1 MKARLILLGTMSIAT
16 LAAVAGCGS
25 AAAHS
30 AAAVQG
36 GAAFSGEMSVPAAVP
51 AGSNAESSSSG
62 SSSAGAPT
70 TGSSSAASGSST
82 SLSAD
87 SSSGDIVVGS
97 PGADVARSVTAAYTV
112 PTGSFL
118 ASFDTVIADGA
129 ALNGYVISSETS
141 PNAKGRIVSGEV
153 TLAIPTASMASL
165 LNSLPSDFTAS
176 SINFSSVDDTNSI
189 VDLNAR
195 LTSAQA
201 HLTALQALLAKATS
215 LDDITALEQQIE
227 DVETSIDTD
236 QGQLSTLTQTVTYA
250 TVTVQLTERGAI
262 TVAVKVNTGPSPS
275 SGVSKG
281 WNNAL
286 LIVTAALE
294 VLVTAIPALVLL
306 VIGWFVWR
314 LRWRRT
320 PAPRVEASAEVT
332 A

>member
-1 MKARLILLGTMSIAT
+1 MKARLILLSTMSVVT
-16 LAAVAGCGS
+16 LAAAAACGS
-25 AAAHS
+25 AAVRS
-30 AAAVQG
+30 ASG
-36 GAAFSGEMSVPAAVP
+36 PSGAEAVPAAIAP
-51 AGSNAESSSSG
+51 AGSHAGSSGAGSLSAGVPSSSSSG
-62 SSSAGAPT
+62 T
-70 TGSSSAASGSST
+70 SGSSA

-87 SSSGDIVVGS
+87 TSSGDIVLGS

-112 PTGSFL
+112 PAGTFL
-118 ASFDTVIADGA
+118 QSFDTVIATGV
-129 ALNGYVISSETS
+129 ALDGYVISSETS
-141 PNAKGRIVSGEV
+141 PNAKGRIVSGQV

-215 LDDITALEQQIE
+215 LADITTLEQQIE

-236 QGQLSTLTQTVTYA
+236 QGQLNSLTQAVTYA
-250 TVTVQLTERGAI
+250 TVTVQLRERGAV
-262 TVAVKVNTGPSPS
+262 TVAVKVPTGPSIS
-275 SGVSKG
+275 GGVSKG

-286 LIVTAALE
+286 VLVTAALE

-306 VIGWFVWR
+306 GIAWFVWR
-314 LRWRRT
+314 FRRRRVAPT
-320 PAPRVEASAEVT
+320 PRAEVT

>member
-1 MKARLILLGTMSIAT
+1 MKARLILLSTMSIVT
-16 LAAVAGCGS
+16 LAAAAACGS
-25 AAAHS
+25 AAVRS
-30 AAAVQG
+30 ASG
-36 GAAFSGEMSVPAAVP
+36 LSGAEAVPAAIAPVGSH
-51 AGSNAESSSSG
+51 AGSSSAGSLSAGVPSSG
-62 SSSAGAPT
+62 SSSGT
-70 TGSSSAASGSST
+70 SGSSA

-87 SSSGDIVVGS
+87 ISSGDIVLGS

-112 PTGSFL
+112 PAGTFL
-118 ASFDTVIADGA
+118 QSFDTVIATGV
-129 ALNGYVISSETS
+129 ALDGYVISSETS
-141 PNAKGRIVSGEV
+141 PNAKGRIVSGQV

-215 LDDITALEQQIE
+215 LADITTLEQQIE

-236 QGQLSTLTQTVTYA
+236 QGQLNSLTQAVTDA
-250 TVTVQLTERGAI
+250 TVTVQLKERGAV
-262 TVAVKVNTGPSPS
+262 TVAVKVSTGPSVS

-281 WNNAL
+281 WNNVL
-286 LIVTAALE
+286 LIVTVALE
-294 VLVTAIPALVLL
+294 VLVTAVPALVLL
-306 VIGWFVWR
+306 AIGWFVWR
-314 LRWRRT
+314 LRRRRVA
-320 PAPRVEASAEVT
+320 PAAPAEVT

>member
-1 MKARLILLGTMSIAT
+1 MKARLILLSTMSVVT
-16 LAAVAGCGS
+16 LAAAAACGS
-25 AAAHS
+25 AAVRS
-30 AAAVQG
+30 ASG
-36 GAAFSGEMSVPAAVP
+36 PSGAEAVPAAIAP
-51 AGSNAESSSSG
+51 AGSHAGSSGAGSLSAGVPSSSSSG
-62 SSSAGAPT
+62 T
-70 TGSSSAASGSST
+70 SGSSA

-87 SSSGDIVVGS
+87 TSSGDIVLGS

-112 PTGSFL
+112 PAGTFL
-118 ASFDTVIADGA
+118 QSFDTVIATGV
-129 ALNGYVISSETS
+129 ALDGYVISSETS
-141 PNAKGRIVSGEV
+141 PNAKGRIVSGQV

-215 LDDITALEQQIE
+215 LADITTLEQQIE

-236 QGQLSTLTQTVTYA
+236 QGQLNSLTQAVTDA
-250 TVTVQLTERGAI
+250 TVTVQLKERGAV
-262 TVAVKVNTGPSPS
+262 TVAVKVSTGPSVS

-281 WNNAL
+281 WNNVL
-286 LIVTAALE
+286 LIVTVALE
-294 VLVTAIPALVLL
+294 VLVTAVPALVLL
-306 VIGWFVWR
+306 AIGWFVWR
-314 LRWRRT
+314 LRRRRVA
-320 PAPRVEASAEVT
+320 PAAPAEVT

>member
-1 MKARLILLGTMSIAT
+1 MKARLILLSTMSIVT
-16 LAAVAGCGS
+16 LAAAAACGS
-25 AAAHS
+25 AAVRS
-30 AAAVQG
+30 ASG
-36 GAAFSGEMSVPAAVP
+36 PSGAEAVPAALAP
-51 AGSNAESSSSG
+51 AGSHAGSSGAGSLSAGVPSSSSSG
-62 SSSAGAPT
+62 T
-70 TGSSSAASGSST
+70 SGSSA

-87 SSSGDIVVGS
+87 TSSGDIVLGS

-112 PTGSFL
+112 PAGTFL
-118 ASFDTVIADGA
+118 QSFDTVIATGV
-129 ALNGYVISSETS
+129 ALDGYVISSETS
-141 PNAKGRIVSGEV
+141 PNAKGRIVSGQV

-215 LDDITALEQQIE
+215 LADITTLEQQIE

-236 QGQLSTLTQTVTYA
+236 QGQLNSLTQAVTDA
-250 TVTVQLTERGAI
+250 TVTVQLKERGAV
-262 TVAVKVNTGPSPS
+262 TVAVHVSTGPSVG

-281 WNNAL
+281 WNNVL
-286 LIVTAALE
+286 LIVTVALE
-294 VLVTAIPALVLL
+294 VLVTAVPALVLL
-306 VIGWFVWR
+306 AIAWSVWR
-314 LRWRRT
+314 LRRRRVA
-320 PAPRVEASAEVT
+320 PAPAEVT

>member
-1 MKARLILLGTMSIAT
+1 MKARLILLSTMSVVT
-16 LAAVAGCGS
+16 LAAAAACGS
-25 AAAHS
+25 AAVRS
-30 AAAVQG
+30 ASG
-36 GAAFSGEMSVPAAVP
+36 PSGAEAVPAAIAP
-51 AGSNAESSSSG
+51 AGSHAGSSGAGSLSAGVPSSG
-62 SSSAGAPT
+62 SSSGT
-70 TGSSSAASGSST
+70 SGSSA

-87 SSSGDIVVGS
+87 ISSGDIVLGS

-112 PTGSFL
+112 PAGTFL
-118 ASFDTVIADGA
+118 QSFDTVIATGV
-129 ALNGYVISSETS
+129 ALDGYVISSETS
-141 PNAKGRIVSGEV
+141 PNAKGRIVSGQV

-215 LDDITALEQQIE
+215 LADITTLEQQIE

-236 QGQLSTLTQTVTYA
+236 QGQLNSLTQAVTHA
-250 TVTVQLTERGAI
+250 TVTVQLKERSAV
-262 TVAVKVNTGPSPS
+262 TVAVKVSTGPSVS

-281 WNNAL
+281 WNNVL
-286 LIVTAALE
+286 LIVTVALE
-294 VLVTAIPALVLL
+294 VLVTAVPALVLL
-306 VIGWFVWR
+306 AIGWFVWR
-314 LRWRRT
+314 LRRRRVA
-320 PAPRVEASAEVT
+320 PAAPAEVT

>member
-1 MKARLILLGTMSIAT
+1 MKARLILLSTMSIVT
-16 LAAVAGCGS
+16 LATAAACGS
-25 AAAHS
+25 AAVRS
-30 AAAVQG
+30 AATDSG
-36 GAAFSGEMSVPAAVP
+36 GAAFGPAVVPAAAP
-51 AGSNAESSSSG
+51 AGSSVG
-62 SSSAGAPT
+62 SSSAGSLTMGAP
-70 TGSSSAASGSST
+70 ASGSSSGASGSSA
-82 SLSAD
+82 SLSANT
-87 SSSGDIVVGS
+87 STGDIVVGS

-112 PTGSFL
+112 PAGSFL
-118 ASFDTVIADGA
+118 ASFDTVIATGV
-129 ALNGYVISSETS
+129 ALNGYVISSQTS
-141 PNAKGRIVSGEV
+141 PNAKGQIVSGQV

-215 LDDITALEQQIE
+215 LADITTLEQQIE

-236 QGQLSTLTQTVTYA
+236 QGQLNSLTQAVAYA
-250 TVTVQLTERGAI
+250 TVTVQLKERGAV
-262 TVAVKVNTGPSPS
+262 TVAVHVSTGASVG

-286 LIVTAALE
+286 LIVTVALE
-294 VLVTAIPALVLL
+294 VLVSAVPALVLL
-306 VIGWFVWR
+306 LIGGLVWR
-314 LRWRRT
+314 LRRRRA
-320 PAPRVEASAEVT
+320 PAPHAEAT

>member
-1 MKARLILLGTMSIAT
+1 MKARLILLSTMSIVT
-16 LAAVAGCGS
+16 LAAAAACGS
-25 AAAHS
+25 AAVRS
-30 AAAVQG
+30 ASG
-36 GAAFSGEMSVPAAVP
+36 PSGAEAVPAALAP
-51 AGSNAESSSSG
+51 AGSHAGSSGAGSLSAGVPSSSSSG
-62 SSSAGAPT
+62 T
-70 TGSSSAASGSST
+70 SGSSA

-87 SSSGDIVVGS
+87 TSSGDIVLGS

-112 PTGSFL
+112 PAGTFL
-118 ASFDTVIADGA
+118 QSFDTVIATGV
-129 ALNGYVISSETS
+129 ALDGYVISSQTS
-141 PNAKGRIVSGEV
+141 PNAKGRIVSGQV

-215 LDDITALEQQIE
+215 LADITTLEQQIE

-236 QGQLSTLTQTVTYA
+236 QGQLNSLTQAVTDA
-250 TVTVQLTERGAI
+250 TVTVQLKERGAV
-262 TVAVKVNTGPSPS
+262 TVAVKVSTGPSVS

-281 WNNAL
+281 WNNVL
-286 LIVTAALE
+286 LIVTVALE
-294 VLVTAIPALVLL
+294 VLVTAVPALVLL
-306 VIGWFVWR
+306 AIAWSVWR
-314 LRWRRT
+314 LRRRRVA
-320 PAPRVEASAEVT
+320 PAPAEVI

>member
-1 MKARLILLGTMSIAT
+1 MKARLILLSTMSIVT
-16 LAAVAGCGS
+16 LAAAAACGS
-25 AAAHS
+25 AAVRS
-30 AAAVQG
+30 ASG
-36 GAAFSGEMSVPAAVP
+36 PSGAEAVPAAIAP
-51 AGSNAESSSSG
+51 AGSHAGSSGAGSLSAGVPSSSSSG
-62 SSSAGAPT
+62 T
-70 TGSSSAASGSST
+70 SGSSA

-87 SSSGDIVVGS
+87 TSSGDIVLGS

-112 PTGSFL
+112 PAGTFL
-118 ASFDTVIADGA
+118 QSFDTVIATGV
-129 ALNGYVISSETS
+129 ALDGYVISSETS
-141 PNAKGRIVSGEV
+141 PNAKGRIVSGQV

-215 LDDITALEQQIE
+215 LADITTLEQQIE

-236 QGQLSTLTQTVTYA
+236 QGQLNSLTQAVTDA
-250 TVTVQLTERGAI
+250 TVTVQLKERGAV
-262 TVAVKVNTGPSPS
+262 TVAVKVSTGPSVS

-281 WNNAL
+281 WNNVL
-286 LIVTAALE
+286 LIVTVALE
-294 VLVTAIPALVLL
+294 VLVTAVPALVLL
-306 VIGWFVWR
+306 AIGWFVWR
-314 LRWRRT
+314 LRRRRVA
-320 PAPRVEASAEVT
+320 PAAPAEVT

>member
-1 MKARLILLGTMSIAT
+1 MKARLILLSTMSIVT
-16 LAAVAGCGS
+16 LAA
-25 AAAHS
+25 AAACG
-30 AAAVQG
+30 AAAVQ
-36 GAAFSGEMSVPAAVP
+36 SGSSARVAEAVP
-51 AGSNAESSSSG
+51 AMAPAGSHAG
-62 SSSAGAPT
+62 SSSAGSLRAGVPSG
-70 TGSSSAASGSST
+70 GSSSGTSGSST

-87 SSSGDIVVGS
+87 TSSGDIVLGS

-112 PTGSFL
+112 PTGTFL
-118 ASFDTVIADGA
+118 QSFDTVIATGV
-129 ALNGYVISSETS
+129 ALNGYVISSRTS
-141 PNAKGRIVSGEV
+141 PNAKGRIVSGQA

-215 LDDITALEQQIE
+215 LNDITTLEQQIE

-236 QGQLSTLTQTVTYA
+236 QGQLNSLTQAVTYA
-250 TVTVQLTERGAI
+250 TVTVQLKERGAV
-262 TVAVKVNTGPSPS
+262 TVAVKKVATGPSVS

-281 WNNAL
+281 WNNML
-286 LIVTAALE
+286 LIVTVALE

-306 VIGWFVWR
+306 AISGAVWR
-314 LRWRRT
+314 LRRRRT
-320 PAPRVEASAEVT
+320 PASHAEAT
-332 A
+332 AY

>member
-1 MKARLILLGTMSIAT
+1 MNARLLLLSTMSIAA

-25 AAAHS
+25 AADSS
-30 AAAVQG
+30 AASVQG
-36 GAAFSGEMSVPAAVP
+36 GAAFSRAAAAPAIAP
-51 AGSNAESSSSG
+51 AGSKSVGSGGGSLSAAGSNSG
-62 SSSAGAPT
+62 SSSGT
-70 TGSSSAASGSST
+70 SGSST

-87 SSSGDIVVGS
+87 TSTGGIVVGS

-112 PTGSFL
+112 PTGTFL
-118 ASFDTVIADGA
+118 ASFDTVIAEGV
-129 ALNGYVISSETS
+129 ALNGYVISSQTS
-141 PNAKGRIVSGEV
+141 PNAKAQIVSGQV
-153 TLAIPTASMASL
+153 TLAIPTAAMASL

-215 LDDITALEQQIE
+215 LGDITTLEQQIE

-236 QGQLSTLTQTVTYA
+236 QSQLNTVTQAVTYA
-250 TVTVQLTERGAI
+250 TVTVQLKERGAV
-262 TVAVKVNTGPSPS
+262 TVAVKVPTGPSIS
-275 SGVSKG
+275 GGVSKG

-286 LIVTAALE
+286 VFVTAGLE

-306 VIGWFVWR
+306 VIAWFVWR
-314 LRWRRT
+314 LRRRHVPPT
-320 PAPRVEASAEVT
+320 PAEVT

>member
-1 MKARLILLGTMSIAT
+1 MNARLLLLSTMSIAT
-16 LAAVAGCGS
+16 LAAVVACGS
-25 AAAHS
+25 AAGSTAS
-30 AAAVQG
+30 TVQS
-36 GAAFSGEMSVPAAVP
+36 GAAFGGEAAAPAVAP
-51 AGSNAESSSSG
+51 IGSKSAGSDGGSSSVGASTSG
-62 SSSAGAPT
+62 SSNG
-70 TGSSSAASGSST
+70 ASGSST

-87 SSSGDIVVGS
+87 TSTGDIVVGS

-112 PTGSFL
+112 PAGTFL
-118 ASFDTVIADGA
+118 ASFDTVIADGV
-129 ALNGYVISSETS
+129 ALEGYVISSQTS
-141 PNAKGRIVSGEV
+141 PDSKGRIVSGQV

-215 LDDITALEQQIE
+215 LADITTLEQQIE

-236 QGQLSTLTQTVTYA
+236 QGQLTTLNQAVTYA
-250 TVTVQLTERGAI
+250 TVTVQLKERGAI
-262 TVAVKVNTGPSPS
+262 TLAVKVPTGPSIS
-275 SGVSKG
+275 GGVSKG

-286 LIVTAALE
+286 VIVTAALE

-306 VIGWFVWR
+306 AIGWAVWR
-314 LRWRRT
+314 LRRR
-320 PAPRVEASAEVT
+320 VGT
-332 A
+332 AQVSS

>member
-1 MKARLILLGTMSIAT
+1 MKARLILLSTMSVVT
-16 LAAVAGCGS
+16 LAAAAACGS
-25 AAAHS
+25 AAVRS
-30 AAAVQG
+30 ASG
-36 GAAFSGEMSVPAAVP
+36 PSGAEAVPAAIAP
-51 AGSNAESSSSG
+51 AGSHAGSSGAGSLSAGVPSSSSSG
-62 SSSAGAPT
+62 T
-70 TGSSSAASGSST
+70 SGSSA

-87 SSSGDIVVGS
+87 TSSGDIVLGS

-112 PTGSFL
+112 PAGTFL
-118 ASFDTVIADGA
+118 QSFDTVIATGV
-129 ALNGYVISSETS
+129 ALDGYVISSETS
-141 PNAKGRIVSGEV
+141 PNAKGRIVSGQV

-215 LDDITALEQQIE
+215 LADITTLEQQIE

-236 QGQLSTLTQTVTYA
+236 QGQLNSLTQAVTDA
-250 TVTVQLTERGAI
+250 TVTVQLKERGAV
-262 TVAVKVNTGPSPS
+262 TVAVHVSTGPSVG

-281 WNNAL
+281 WNNVL
-286 LIVTAALE
+286 LIVTVALE
-294 VLVTAIPALVLL
+294 VLVTAVPALVLL
-306 VIGWFVWR
+306 AIGWFVWR
-314 LRWRRT
+314 LRRRRVA
-320 PAPRVEASAEVT
+320 PAAPAEVT

>member
-1 MKARLILLGTMSIAT
+1 MKARLILLSTMSVVT
-16 LAAVAGCGS
+16 LAAAAACGS
-25 AAAHS
+25 AAVRS
-30 AAAVQG
+30 ASG
-36 GAAFSGEMSVPAAVP
+36 PSGAEAVPAAIAP
-51 AGSNAESSSSG
+51 AGSHAGSSGAGSLSAGVPSSSSSG
-62 SSSAGAPT
+62 T
-70 TGSSSAASGSST
+70 SGSSA

-87 SSSGDIVVGS
+87 TSSGDIVLGS

-112 PTGSFL
+112 PAGTFL
-118 ASFDTVIADGA
+118 QSFDTVIATGV
-129 ALNGYVISSETS
+129 ALDGYVISSETS
-141 PNAKGRIVSGEV
+141 PNAKGRIVSGQV

-215 LDDITALEQQIE
+215 LADITTLEQQIE

-236 QGQLSTLTQTVTYA
+236 QGQLNSLTQAVTDA
-250 TVTVQLTERGAI
+250 TVTVQLKERGAV
-262 TVAVKVNTGPSPS
+262 TVAVHVSTGPSVG

-281 WNNAL
+281 WNNVL
-286 LIVTAALE
+286 LIVTVALE
-294 VLVTAIPALVLL
+294 VLVTAVPALVLL
-306 VIGWFVWR
+306 AIAWSVWR
-314 LRWRRT
+314 LRRRRVA
-320 PAPRVEASAEVT
+320 PAPAEVT